1 MPEAIAH
8 TPIPGSWV
16 EQQMFTSPYW
26 TVNATVQFD
35 GLRGRATLDVEVS
48 QWFTEKSIVHWTT
61 KSYEMIAIE
70 CLEDCPVIN
79 TPLAQLSE
87 LFPDLAEALTDTC
100 ARVSPF

>member
-61 KSYEMIAIE
+61 KSYEMTA
-70 CLEDCPVIN
+70 L
-79 TPLAQLSE
+79 LSE